1 MKKTLL
7 ALLFLIPI
15 ITFSQTENSNLELID
30 KVKTQKSGKEIT
42 KLLIGEWEFVK
53 LTDHSGNVISEREHS
68 VNESI
73 KATEK
78 INRPN
83 IKVHKTGKYEFLN
96 CNKSEC
102 EKGTWKYDETEKVL
116 RLAFDKPQY
125 NVNID
130 KLAPGLFE
138 KLKESGSLIEFTE
151 NIIEIAELSKSEL
164 IIIEHLPHNQYEFK
178 YNLRVYKKK

>member
-7 ALLFLIPI
+7 ALIFLIPI

-30 KVKTQKSGKEIT
+30 KVKIQKSGKEIS
-42 KLLIGEWEFVK
+42 KLLVGEWEFVK
-53 LTDHSGNVISEREHS
+53 LTDHNGNVITERKHS
-68 VNESI
+68 VSEPIN
-73 KATEK
+73 ATEK
-78 INRPN
+78 IIRPN
-83 IKVHKTGKYEFLN
+83 IKIHNTGEYEFLN

-116 RLAFDKPQY
+116 RLTFDKPQY
-125 NVNID
+125 NVDID

-178 YNLRVYKKK
+178 YNLRIYKKK